1 LLCKACYE
9 AIELALGALAE
20 QQGSTRQTL
29 RSTVAP
35 KDGSSGGSLI
45 KVFIGV
51 LVVIIGGIG
60 WLAVSLAPELWQLAV
75 GVPLVL
81 LATWLFRVLQRDD
94 A

>member
-9 AIELALGALAE
+9 AIELAPQTVAE
-20 QQGSTRQTL
+20 QEGAAGQPLG
-29 RSTVAP
+29 STVAP
-35 KDGSSGGSLI
+35 NDGASSGSLI
-45 KVFIGV
+45 KVLIGV
-51 LVVIIGGIG
+51 LVIIIGGIG

-81 LATWLFRVLQRDD
+81 LAAWLFRVLQRDD